1 MSSDNPPSIYYF
13 LIANQINGKEIGTFL
28 DNSDTRNNIND
39 FNQIIA
45 TSKDLL
51 HSNNSSLKG
60 KKNKYTLEF
69 HNIYYMITPSDTFY
83 LAAVRKNSLYCKQEN
98 LIFELMED
106 IDHQGIKKL
115 VDKNGELTNVGKQN
129 LKFSIEKYTES
140 NKSKLTS
147 FNNNNE
153 LFENTSNPNENNKPN
168 KITMVTSQ
176 INEIKKDVKS
186 SLKNMITNI
195 SDMEELDSKSLKIKE
210 QSYKFQQ
217 DSLNLERKLKWQN
230 LRNKIIIGL
239 IILFI
244 IIIIY
249 VLI

>member
-129 LKFSIEKYTES
+129 LKFSIEKYIES

-153 LFENTSNPNENNKPN
+153 LFENTSNSNENNKPN